1 MHLIDTYMSI
11 DRQFKMMELI
21 LYLYDEAQKIISR
34 AVPISQ
40 LVKTGV
46 FDSVIRLKFEIKE
59 NDDSIFNDKKQEID
73 KAFAA
78 VTEENFG
85 SNEVK

>member
-1 MHLIDTYMSI
+1 
-11 DRQFKMMELI
+11 
-21 LYLYDEAQKIISR
+21 
-34 AVPISQ
+34 
-40 LVKTGV
+40 
-46 FDSVIRLKFEIKE
+46 LKFEIKE

>member
-1 MHLIDTYMSI
+1 M
-11 DRQFKMMELI
+11 RF
-21 LYLYDEAQKIISR
+21 
-34 AVPISQ
+34 PIPQ

-85 SNEVK
+85 SSVGEIIAV